1 MSETDAPAKLPPKG
15 DAHTLYLID
24 ISSYVFRAYH
34 ALPPLSN
41 SRGEPTH
48 AVQGVTSMLLRLIGD
63 RAPAYVVVAH
73 DAPGPSF
80 RRELYEPYKANRPPA
95 PPDLS
100 QQITRV
106 KEVAAAWGLHP
117 LERSG
122 FEADDIIATI
132 THRARE
138 AGLQVV
144 IVSADKDLLQLV
156 TDGVTM
162 YDTMREKVFGRA
174 ETIER
179 MGVPP
184 EQVRDLLALMG
195 DSSDNVPG
203 VKGVGQK
210 TAAKLLEE
218 HGSLD
223 GIYAAVETIKAK
235 ALKQKL
241 LDNRALAY
249 VSRDVVSLRADV
261 DVLFDLEAARY
272 DGGDAQALRKIFTEL
287 EFTRMLAQM
296 DPAPTLEGHYQ
307 LITDEEDLRPL
318 GAAIRDAN
326 ALSIHSIVS
335 DDDAR
340 RGELLG
346 VALTATEGV
355 AAYVPVSRLGHAGVD
370 AEALRAFLAPLLS
383 NSLLR
388 KVGDVKREHLVW
400 GARGVI
406 VRGERFDPTIASYL
420 LDPGRHGHSLEEIA
434 RAELDAELTSL
445 ESVLGKGKGKVPLVD
460 VEARDL
466 LPYAAQRAD
475 FQLRL
480 SALLGPRMD
489 QGDFHRLM
497 FDIELPLA
505 RVLAGME
512 RVGVRLDVPPLE
524 AMAETVARDLAVLEA
539 RCHELAGEP
548 FNVGSP
554 KQLEH
559 VLFDVLDLPVV
570 KKTKT
575 GRSTDQ
581 SVLEELAPM
590 HPLPEAIIEHRSLAK
605 LASTYIEALPREV
618 DPRTGRIHTHYN
630 QAVAA
635 TGRLSS
641 SDPNLQN
648 IPIRTEIGRR
658 IRECF
663 VAQPGWMLM
672 AADYSQIELRVLAHL
687 SRDPELVEAYRT
699 GMDVH
704 VRTATALFDVPAEQV
719 TREQRAQAKTVN
731 FAVIYGQTQ
740 FALARNLKIERSEA
754 KRYIDAFFARYAGVQ
769 RYMDDLVES
778 AHRTGFVTTELGRKR
793 TLNDIRSRNHNLRA
807 GAERIAR
814 NTPIQGTA
822 ADIIKIA
829 MVRIDAALRRAQL
842 RTRMLLSVHDELVF
856 EVPEDERAA
865 AEALVRPCM
874 EGAMALSVPLVVD
887 IGWGP
892 NWVVAH

>member
-1 MSETDAPAKLPPKG
+1 MSDAPATLPPKG
-15 DAHTLYLID
+15 DPKTLYVID

-48 AVQGVTSMLLRLIGD
+48 AVQGVTSMLLRLITE

-80 RRELYEPYKANRPPA
+80 RKKLYEPYKANRPPA

-100 QQITRV
+100 QQIVRV
-106 KEVAAAWGLHP
+106 QEVAAAWGLHP
-117 LERSG
+117 LELAG
-122 FEADDIIATI
+122 FEADDIIATV
-132 THRARE
+132 TKRARE

-223 GIYAAVETIKAK
+223 GIYAAVEDIKAK

-241 LDNRALAY
+241 LDHREEAY
-249 VSRDVVSLRADV
+249 VSREVVSLRYDV
-261 DVLFDLEAARY
+261 DVPFRLESARY

-296 DPAPTLEGHYQ
+296 DPVPTLEGHYQ

-318 GAAIRDAN
+318 GVAIREAGE
-326 ALSIHSIVS
+326 LSIHSVVVG
-335 DDDAR
+335 DDAR
-340 RGELLG
+340 RGALLG
-346 VALTATEGV
+346 VALTATEGI
-355 AAYVPVSRLGHAGVD
+355 AAYIPVARLGHAGVD
-370 AEALRAFLAPLLS
+370 ARALEAFLAPLLA

-388 KVGDVKREHLVW
+388 KVADVKREHLVW
-400 GARGVI
+400 GERGLLL
-406 VRGERFDPTIASYL
+406 RGERFDPSIASYL
-420 LDPGRHGHSLEEIA
+420 LDPGRHGHSLEEVA
-434 RAELDAELTSL
+434 RAELDAELVSL
-445 ESVLGKGKGKVPLVD
+445 DSVLGKGRTKVPLED
-460 VEARDL
+460 ASADDL
-466 LPYAAQRAD
+466 LTYAGQRAD

-480 SALLGPRMD
+480 AGVLGPRMEHA
-489 QGDFHRLM
+489 DFHRLM
-497 FDIELPLA
+497 YDIELPLA

-512 RVGVRLDVPPLE
+512 RAGVRLDVAPLA
-524 AMAETVARDLAVLEA
+524 AMSESVTRDLAALEA

-581 SVLEELAPM
+581 SVLEELAPL
-590 HPLPEAIIEHRSLAK
+590 HPLPEAIIEHRSLSK
-605 LASTYIEALPREV
+605 LLSTYIEALPREV
-618 DPRTGRIHTHYN
+618 DPRNGRVHTHYN

-663 VAQPGWMLM
+663 IAADGCLLM

-687 SRDPELVEAYRT
+687 SQDPELIEAYRT

-704 VRTATALFDVPAEQV
+704 VRTATALFEVPPEQV
-719 TREQRAQAKTVN
+719 TRDQRAQAKTVN

-754 KRYIDAFFARYAGVQ
+754 QRYIDAFFARYAGVQ
-769 RYMDDLVES
+769 RYMDRLVEE

-822 ADIIKIA
+822 ADIIKVA
-829 MVRIDAALRRAQL
+829 MVRIESELRRAGL
-842 RTRMLLSVHDELVF
+842 GTRMLLTVHDELVF
-856 EVPEDERAA
+856 EVPTAEREQ
-865 AEALVRPCM
+865 AEALVRRCM
-874 EGAMALSVPLVVD
+874 EGAMTLSVPLVVD
-887 IGWGP
+887 IGCGA